1 MVGSTTRVGTFIS
14 EEKRRER
21 DRPADRQE
29 HAGQEK
35 KRRERRKKE
44 RRKKKNAT
52 HHELAVGYHCQ
63 RAIETRRSRLELES
77 ELKCAA
83 WDGKN
88 ERERRESSI
97 YRDGSQLLCTG
108 ALAAEP

>member
-1 MVGSTTRVGTFIS
+1 M
-14 EEKRRER
+14 RER
-21 DRPADRQE
+21 DRQTSRQ
-29 HAGQEK
+29 AGAGRTRKETKRK
-35 KRRERRKKE
+35 KKERKKE